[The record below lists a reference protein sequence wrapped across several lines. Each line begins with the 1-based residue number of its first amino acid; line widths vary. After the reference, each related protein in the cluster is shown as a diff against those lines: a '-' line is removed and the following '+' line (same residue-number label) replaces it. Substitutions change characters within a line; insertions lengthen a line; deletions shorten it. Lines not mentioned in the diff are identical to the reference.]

1 MQKAP
6 PLSMELTLYATK
18 SAPNAIDKEFD
29 ADTPAKT
36 VTGTLRERTSLID
49 PVLWVKADA
58 RGYNYARIEQFGRW
72 YFIDSIQSVSNGLWE
87 VRLHVDV
94 LKTYANQIRALQATR
109 TRGATV
115 DPLSDAADYPI
126 SAKST
131 ARWFD
136 FPYTFKESDKMVLVA
151 VIGA

>member
-6 PLSMELTLYATK
+6 PLLMELTLYATK
-18 SAPNAIDKEFD
+18 SAPNAIDKDFD
-29 ADTPAKT
+29 PETPAMT
-36 VTGTLRERTSLID
+36 VKGTLRERTSLVD

-58 RGYNYARIEQFGRW
+58 RGYNYARIEEFGRW
-72 YFIDSIQSVSNGLWE
+72 YFIDAVQSVSNGLWE
-87 VRLHVDV
+87 IRLHVDV
-94 LKTYANQIRALQATR
+94 LKTYAEQIRTLQATR

-115 DPLSDAADYPI
+115 DPLSDAANYPI
-126 SAKST
+126 SAKSS

-136 FPYTFKESDKMVLVA
+136 FPYTFSESNKMVLVA